1 MPINRHANVISS
13 DTLRQCK
20 RLLTPFNGSFHKA
33 ERMSVSVVYL
43 VAALAGLALGGW
55 VTVLSH
61 YLPAYLR
68 RAWRGRP
75 ARACLPP
82 RARRRA
88 WPWIGWYLAARDG
101 TGRRGAA
108 WRAPWPELLLAV
120 LFMACVWRFGAGWLA
135 VCAMVYCLAL
145 LLMAWVDSR
154 SCILPDIL
162 TLPMLWAGL
171 LVNLDGALT
180 PLPQAVLGAV
190 LGYGLLWVFYHV
202 FKRCTGREG
211 MGYGDFKLTAALGAW
226 LGVGVLAPL
235 LLLAALAG
243 VVAGV
248 AARLRGGPDRP
259 QPFAPFLAMAGV
271 VALLWPPNW
280 DGLF

>member
-1 MPINRHANVISS
+1 
-13 DTLRQCK
+13 
-20 RLLTPFNGSFHKA
+20 
-33 ERMSVSVVYL
+33 MSLSVVYL
-43 VAALAGLALGGW
+43 LAALAGLALGGW

-61 YLPAYLR
+61 YLPAHLR

-75 ARACLPP
+75 ARAALPP
-82 RARRRA
+82 QARQRA
-88 WPWIGWYLAARDG
+88 WPWIGWYLASRGGA
-101 TGRRGAA
+101 GRRGPA
-108 WRAPWPELLLAV
+108 WRAPWPELLLAA
-120 LFMACVWRFGAGWLA
+120 LFMACVWRFGASWLA

-145 LLMAWVDSR
+145 VLMAWVDRR

-162 TLPMLWAGL
+162 TLPFLWAGL

-190 LGYGLLWVFYHV
+190 FGYGVLWVFYHG
-202 FKRCTGREG
+202 FKRCTGLEG

-243 VVAGV
+243 VVAGL

-259 QPFAPFLAMAGV
+259 RPFAPFLAMAGV
-271 VALLWPPNW
+271 AALLWPPNW
-280 DGLF
+280 GGLF